1 MRRRFLAVS
10 WLLSLALLLGAPAV
24 RADMSVIPL
33 PEILTDPNEGNT
45 YGFLPVILLLDRTG
59 RIEHIIANDVR
70 WNRITGV
77 FPAFRLFGYPTLDQ
91 RYYITVRKSTK
102 IDEDYIGEYEHANLW
117 DGRANLL
124 ANLTYF
130 RDSRVRFFG
139 FGNDTGDDDETNYT
153 QERFAFRLRVGAR
166 PWREDVE
173 LAWTTRFEEVSIAR
187 GGVRGLPFTGD
198 VFADTDGLGGS
209 TVHAQGMSIA
219 FDDRDSQ
226 MTPTSGTLGAARV
239 ELIDSAL
246 GSSTSFVKY
255 GFEVRK
261 FVPLRERFVLAMHGV
276 LDYIAGADRTPFY
289 ERSSIG
295 GVKSLRGFGTDRFI
309 DANRFFSTIELR
321 TRAYERDL
329 FGVQAEL
336 ELAPFLDAGQVFG
349 KADEVP
355 FDALHFV
362 GGLGFR
368 GIVRPQVVGFV
379 DLGFGSDGPAVFTGL
394 DYPF

>member
-1 MRRRFLAVS
+1 MRRRSLAVS
-10 WLLSLALLLGAPAV
+10 WLLCLALLLGAPTA
-24 RADMSVIPL
+24 RGDMSVIPL

-91 RYYITVRKSTK
+91 RYFVTVRKSTK

-124 ANLTYF
+124 THLTYF
-130 RDSRVRFFG
+130 RDSRVRFYG
-139 FGNDTGDDDETNYT
+139 FGNETEDEDETNYT

-166 PWREDVE
+166 PWWEEVE
-173 LAWTTRFEEVSIAR
+173 FAWAMRFEEVSVAR
-187 GGVRGLPFTGD
+187 GGVDDLPFTGD
-198 VFADTDGLGGS
+198 VFGDTDGLEGA
-209 TVHAQGMSIA
+209 TVHAQGISIA
-219 FDDRDSQ
+219 FDDRDSP
-226 MTPTSGTLGAARV
+226 MTPTEGTLGAARV
-239 ELIDSAL
+239 EVIDSAL
-246 GSSTSFVKY
+246 GSSDSFVKY

-276 LDYIAGADRTPFY
+276 LDFISNANEAPFY

-295 GVKSLRGFGTDRFI
+295 GVKSLRGFGDDRFI
-309 DANRFFSTIELR
+309 DANRFFSTLELR
-321 TRAYERDL
+321 TRAYDRDL
-329 FGVQAEL
+329 FGVQTEL
-336 ELAPFLDAGQVFG
+336 ELAPFIDAGQVFG
-349 KADEVP
+349 SANDVA
-355 FDALHFV
+355 FGDLHFV

-379 DLGFGSDGPAVFTGL
+379 DLGFGSDGPAGIRKGNRGR
-394 DYPF
+394 